1 MKLTHVVMTVLALAG
16 LVAGCSE
23 TQQESLGNAPSM
35 AIMKAEQVEA
45 QQLLNQIFKMQQTY
59 HAANRQYA
67 STLGDIGVTIPLG
80 ARYSYAVAS
89 TGSSWSCSATA
100 NLDFDATID
109 RWVVDQ
115 RGGVTCAT
123 NDATS

>member
-1 MKLTHVVMTVLALAG
+1 MKSNQVLWTALMVVF
-16 LVAGCSE
+16 LVVGCSH
-23 TQQESLGNAPSM
+23 TQQESIGSAPSV
-35 AIMKAEQVEA
+35 AKMKAEQVEA
-45 QQLLNQIFKMQQTY
+45 QQLLSQIFRMQQTY

-67 STLGDIGVTIPLG
+67 STLGDIGVTIPSG
-80 ARYSYAVAS
+80 ARYSYSVAS
-89 TGSSWSCSATA
+89 SGSSWSCSATA